1 MTTPNE
7 KLFPGIKTS
16 GPGYGVPLE
25 THVADALGTLARGAV
40 NMNPIYRGYEHV
52 QENRRQFYEKS
63 AARLGSLDAAQ
74 AQNAQSVASL
84 PGTEEPL
91 NELATPYMDV
101 VRELEAPQGP
111 ASTDVT
117 APEGTVIA
125 PPDPDEAQARVFA
138 AALTGN
144 EQMYREYA
152 AELNRAQ
159 AVANKGFSA
168 EATALNARAT
178 LELNKGVILASKQ
191 QDRADELAEERQQIE
206 DSEKLRTEALEDANI
221 DIQDAESAVANFE
234 IDTKRIFPTA
244 AHAFGSALAVA
255 LGGFGSSLTGA
266 ENTAFKIIDKAIS
279 RDIAAQRTELSKLQY
294 MVGRKDSQYQKLLA
308 VHKDQRVVESLMRAQ
323 ADKLFELEINRLET
337 MYGGMIN
344 QQTVAAMRGQL
355 EQRRGAGLSNLAN
368 HKYNGRMKNYALNIQ
383 AQAANARA
391 KAAKQAN
398 ALKGFKDADTRTKMS
413 ATIAAK
419 DQLAQA
425 EKALE
430 QMELN
435 PVVGA
440 IAQYGPWYTD
450 EDRYH
455 EKMRKLALSLI
466 TMQSG
471 ASFTDVSYD
480 EILKGLP
487 EHGDFK
493 ETKREKLL
501 EVRNMLEAKML
512 GNYQVL
518 SPQEKGYYRE
528 VFNGPPKRFNVA
540 QGSAGIRALGQR
552 QAGAVGPDR

>member
-1 MTTPNE
+1 MSNGE
-7 KLFPGIKTS
+7 KKRDPR
-16 GPGYGVPLE
+16 YGVGVE
-25 THVADALGTLARGAV
+25 THVANALGSLARGAA
-40 NMNPIYRGYEHV
+40 NMNPIYRGYQHI
-52 QENRRQFYEKS
+52 QEDRRQFYEDQEN
-63 AARLGSLDAAQ
+63 RLGSLAAAQ
-74 AQNAQSVASL
+74 AQNAQNVASL
-84 PGTEEPL
+84 QETETQGPL
-91 NELATPYMDV
+91 DELATPYMDV
-101 VRELEAPQGP
+101 VRELEAPPEP
-111 ASTDVT
+111 APTDVT

-125 PPDPDEAQARVFA
+125 PPDPDEAQARVLA

-144 EQMYREYA
+144 EAMYRQYA

-159 AVANKGFSA
+159 AVSDKGFSA
-168 EATALNARAT
+168 EAKAINARAN
-178 LELNKGVILASKQ
+178 LEMHKGVALATKQ
-191 QDRADELAEERQQIE
+191 EERAEELVKEREQIE
-206 DSEKLRTEALEDANI
+206 ASEQLRSEAIDEANRQI
-221 DIQDAESAVANFE
+221 DEAETQVANFE
-234 IDTKRIFPTA
+234 IDPKRIFPTTH
-244 AHAFGSALAVA
+244 HAFGSALAMA
-255 LGGFGSSLTGA
+255 LGSFGASLTGG
-266 ENTAFKIIDKAIS
+266 ENTAFKIIDRAVA

-308 VHKDQRVVESLMRAQ
+308 VHKDQRAVESLMRVQ
-323 ADKLFELEINRLET
+323 ADKLFELEINRIEKA
-337 MYGGMIN
+337 YGGMIN
-344 QQTVAAMRGQL
+344 QQAVAAMRGQL
-355 EQRRGAGLSNLAN
+355 EQRRGTNMANIAN

-398 ALKGFKDADTRTKMS
+398 ALKGFKDADTRTKMA

-425 EKALE
+425 EKALD

-450 EDRYH
+450 EDLYH

-518 SPQEKGYYRE
+518 SPQEKVYYRE
-528 VFNGPPKRFNVA
+528 VFDGPPKRFNVA
-540 QGSAGIRALGQR
+540 QGSAGIGSISTRAP
-552 QAGAVGPDR
+552 GAVGPAR